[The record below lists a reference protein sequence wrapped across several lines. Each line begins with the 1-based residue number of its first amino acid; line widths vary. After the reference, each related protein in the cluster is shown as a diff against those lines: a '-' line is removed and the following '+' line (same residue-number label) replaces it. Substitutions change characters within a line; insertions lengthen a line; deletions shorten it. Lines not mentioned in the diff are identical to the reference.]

1 MSQLWVLE
9 SEDGAVTAT
18 AAGSLAS
25 LGTGEL
31 RWSLSREACGAE
43 QLDTIL
49 TVCTVSK
56 HSSSLHIVM
65 SSFRGRSSR
74 ATATAPA
81 CPCQRGGQQS
91 TVRSKDDIPVCRCDQ
106 FPNCA
111 DFSDEAAC
119 QLVVLPD
126 NYVSDY
132 APFTVDTDTGRMR
145 RIGVKI
151 KVAVTIML
159 HFRDNVP
166 CRWISFLS
174 WASTK

>member
-1 MSQLWVLE
+1 M
-9 SEDGAVTAT
+9 
-18 AAGSLAS
+18 
-25 LGTGEL
+25 
-31 RWSLSREACGAE
+31 
-43 QLDTIL
+43 
-49 TVCTVSK
+49 
-56 HSSSLHIVM
+56 
-65 SSFRGRSSR
+65 
-74 ATATAPA
+74 
-81 CPCQRGGQQS
+81 
-91 TVRSKDDIPVCRCDQ
+91 CRCDQ

-159 HFRDNVP
+159 HFRT
-166 CRWISFLS
+166 SETTFLADGS
-174 WASTK
+174 HFYPGHQRSRAEAKDSV

>member
-1 MSQLWVLE
+1 MLQREEFTCHS
-9 SEDGAVTAT
+9 DGACVSISERW
-18 AAGSLAS
+18 AAVY
-25 LGTGEL
+25 
-31 RWSLSREACGAE
+31 SR
-43 QLDTIL
+43 
-49 TVCTVSK
+49 
-56 HSSSLHIVM
+56 
-65 SSFRGRSSR
+65 
-74 ATATAPA
+74 
-81 CPCQRGGQQS
+81 QQS
-91 TVRSKDDIPVCRCDQ
+91 TARSKDDIPVCRCDQ

>member
-1 MSQLWVLE
+1 MFLLYGHAFLQREEFTCHS
-9 SEDGAVTAT
+9 DGACVSMSERWVAETA
-18 AAGSLAS
+18 
-25 LGTGEL
+25 
-31 RWSLSREACGAE
+31 
-43 QLDTIL
+43 
-49 TVCTVSK
+49 
-56 HSSSLHIVM
+56 
-65 SSFRGRSSR
+65 
-74 ATATAPA
+74 
-81 CPCQRGGQQS
+81 
-91 TVRSKDDIPVCRCDQ
+91 VRSKDCVIIPVCRCDQ

-151 KVAVTIML
+151 KVAATIML
-159 HFRDNVP
+159 HFRHSLP
-166 CRWISFLS
+166 CRWISFPS

>member
-49 TVCTVSK
+49 TVCTVTR

-65 SSFRGRSSR
+65 SCFRGRSSR

-81 CPCQRGGQQS
+81 CPCQRGGQLS

-151 KVAVTIML
+151 KVGVTIML
-159 HFRDNVP
+159 HFGHNVP